1 MIPDINIWRVVNLMI
16 KRYGDEADIESAL
29 RTDKLWE
36 VGDAAGV
43 AVWRR
48 VMGPIRQLV
57 NTAPPGPFALNG
69 GHLRGRRDYYV
80 HQ

>member
-36 VGDAAGV
+36 VGDAGGV
-43 AVWRR
+43 AVWRS
-48 VMGPIRQLV
+48 VMGAVRQLV
-57 NTAPPGPFALNG
+57 NLTPSGP
-69 GHLRGRRDYYV
+69 V
-80 HQ
+80 H